1 MFSEGLS
8 ISSGWNL
15 RDSVPICPQVSS
27 LNRYLREKSEV
38 ANHFYIT
45 IYINFTKNDRFERIL
60 YCPRADTCVDLSER
74 FGRILKIDFHPVGSF
89 LLASQQG

>member
-8 ISSGWNL
+8 VSSGRNMQ
-15 RDSVPICPQVSS
+15 DSVRLWPQGTS

-60 YCPRADTCVDLSER
+60 YCPRADTCVDLSGR
-74 FGRILKIDFHPVGSF
+74 FERILKIDFHPVGSF